1 MSLADL
7 STAELVARLRALR
20 GDSREGGRCPD
31 GCACRGR
38 YTGPERRETP
48 RHEGTDR

>member
-1 MSLADL
+1 MTPADM
-7 STAELVARLRALR
+7 STAELVARLRELR
-20 GDSREGGRCPD
+20 GDRESGRCPD

-38 YTGPERRETP
+38 YTGPERRETA